1 MLGPAFAFKD
11 VDFLG
16 TFSVLNELIAFGGGS
31 TIPWQPL
38 RVGNRHVPFL
48 IEKTNS
54 DSRQFLVGKNKTKF
68 ESEREHLTVIGATSG
83 DTGSDA
89 IYGLRRKKLVTTL
102 SKIQPQYPSLWT
114 SQ

>member
-16 TFSVLNELIAFGGGS
+16 TGLIAFEGGS
-31 TIPWQPL
+31 AIPWQPL

-54 DSRQFLVGKNKTKF
+54 DSR
-68 ESEREHLTVIGATSG
+68 
-83 DTGSDA
+83 
-89 IYGLRRKKLVTTL
+89 
-102 SKIQPQYPSLWT
+102 
-114 SQ
+114 